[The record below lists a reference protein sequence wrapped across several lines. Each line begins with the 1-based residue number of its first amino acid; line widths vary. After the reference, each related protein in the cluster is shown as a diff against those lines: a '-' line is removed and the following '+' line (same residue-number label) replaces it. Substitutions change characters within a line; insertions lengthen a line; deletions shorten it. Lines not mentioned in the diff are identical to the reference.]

1 MVRPHYMRI
10 GLHASIFFCT
20 NPRLHRVLFV
30 SSCSMSRL
38 PSNNLITPERVVLS
52 IKQRFNPTKNITADA
67 LSNAHDEFDRGNLR
81 NAAMMWEVIEDR
93 DDLVKA
99 VAGKRKKNIA
109 RNGFEV
115 VTFPKKGT
123 DGYEQA
129 LKQKEVLEFFYDQI
143 LVTHAIDNNERGGF
157 KLLIRQMMD
166 AIGKKYAVH
175 EIIWKPIQRASG
187 LRTQDSGL
195 SEKNSAPSTQN
206 SALSEFRLTAEFRF
220 VPLCFFENTKGRLR
234 FLTSPYATEGVEL
247 KDGAWLVTTGD
258 GIMKACAVPWM
269 RKNLAHDW
277 SDYSGNYGKP
287 GIIASTTAARGAAQF
302 EAMEEALADF
312 LETKSIVLN
321 SAENVK
327 VVDLASANP
336 PFDPLVERMDRL
348 ISALWRG
355 SDLSTIS
362 KSQGY
367 GASVQQGETQILEED
382 DAELIT
388 ETLQKHIDR
397 RVIEYT
403 FGPKIPILA
412 GVTVQQTPRRGTQQ
426 DMLVDQFLIGAGMP
440 LAITDAAKRYGRA
453 IADPGEPTLNLSL
466 YPGANLGSTPPKPA
480 DENQFA
486 PDLNR
491 PARSNVADQ

>member
-1 MVRPHYMRI
+1 M
-10 GLHASIFFCT
+10 
-20 NPRLHRVLFV
+20 
-30 SSCSMSRL
+30 RL
-38 PSNNLITPERVVLS
+38 PSQNLVSTERVVLS
-52 IKQRFNPTKNITADA
+52 IRQRFNPTKNITADS

-109 RNGFEV
+109 RNGFEI

-123 DGYEQA
+123 DGYEQG
-129 LKQKEVLEFFYDQI
+129 LKQKAALEHFYDQI
-143 LVTHAIDNNERGGF
+143 LVTHAIDANERGGF
-157 KLLIRQMMD
+157 KLLVRQMMD

-175 EIIWKPIQRASG
+175 EIVWKPSPEG
-187 LRTQDSGL
+187 
-195 SEKNSAPSTQN
+195 
-206 SALSEFRLTAEFRF
+206 LTAELRF
-220 VPLCFFENTKGRLR
+220 VPLWFFENTKGRLR
-234 FLTSPYATEGVEL
+234 FLTSPYATEGAEL

-258 GIMKACAVPWM
+258 GIMKACAVAWM
-269 RKNLAHDW
+269 RKNLALGDW
-277 SDYSGNYGKP
+277 SDYSGSYGKP

-388 ETLQKHIDR
+388 ETLQKNIDR

-403 FGPKIPILA
+403 FGPKVPILA

-426 DMLVDQFLIGAGMP
+426 DMLIDQFLIGAGMP
-440 LAITDAAKRYGRA
+440 LSVSDAAKRYGRA
-453 IADPGEPTLNLSL
+453 IADPGEPILKLST
-466 YPGANLGSTPPKPA
+466 YTGANLGSTPPKLA
-480 DENQFA
+480 EETFA
-486 PDLNR
+486 PDQNR
-491 PARSNVADQ
+491 PARTNVADQ

>member
-1 MVRPHYMRI
+1 MKLPHDH
-10 GLHASIFFCT
+10 LLT
-20 NPRLHRVLFV
+20 PDRV
-30 SSCSMSRL
+30 
-38 PSNNLITPERVVLS
+38 TLS
-52 IKQRFNPTKNITADA
+52 IRQRFNPTKNITADS

-81 NAAMMWEVIEDR
+81 NAAIMWEVIEDR

-129 LKQKEVLEFFYDQI
+129 LNQKAALEYFYDQL
-143 LVTHAIDNNERGGF
+143 LVTHAIDANERGGF
-157 KLLIRQMMD
+157 KLLVRQMMD

-175 EIIWKPIQRASG
+175 EIVWKPQA
-187 LRTQDSGL
+187 L
-195 SEKNSAPSTQN
+195 PSSKLDNVQPDNLQPGTTR
-206 SALSEFRLTAEFRF
+206 FGLTAELRF
-220 VPLCFFENTKGRLR
+220 VPLWFFENTKGRLR

-258 GIMKACAVPWM
+258 GIMKACAVAWM
-269 RKNLAHDW
+269 RKNLALSDW
-277 SDYSGNYGKP
+277 SDYSGSYGKP
-287 GIIASTTAARGAAQF
+287 GIIASTSAARGSTQF
-302 EAMEEALADF
+302 IEMEDALATF
-312 LETKSIVLN
+312 LVSKTIVLN

-327 VVDLASANP
+327 TIDLASANP

-388 ETLQKHIDR
+388 ETLQKNIDR

-403 FGPKIPILA
+403 FGPKVPILA

-426 DMLVDQFLIGAGMP
+426 DMIIDQFLIGAGMP
-440 LAITDAAKRYGRA
+440 LSVSDAAKRYGRA
-453 IADPGEPTLNLSL
+453 IADPGEPLLKYSGLRTQDPALNS
-466 YPGANLGSTPPKPA
+466 GSTPPKPA

-486 PDLNR
+486 PDQNR
-491 PARSNVADQ
+491 PARQNVSDQ

>member
-1 MVRPHYMRI
+1 
-10 GLHASIFFCT
+10 
-20 NPRLHRVLFV
+20 
-30 SSCSMSRL
+30 MSRL
-38 PSNNLITPERVVLS
+38 PSQNVLS
-52 IKQRFNPTKNITADA
+52 PDRVTLSIRQRFNPTKGITADA

-129 LKQKEVLEFFYDQI
+129 LKQKTVLEFFYDQI

-175 EIIWKPIQRASG
+175 EIIWKPQQIASTSPRFASENNSSGELTRGG
-187 LRTQDSGL
+187 LGKPTGDSSLG
-195 SEKNSAPSTQN
+195 N
-206 SALSEFRLTAEFRF
+206 FRLTAEFRF
-220 VPLCFFENTKGRLR
+220 VPLWFFENTKGRLR

-247 KDGAWLVTTGD
+247 KDGAWLITTGD
-258 GIMKACAVPWM
+258 GIMKACAVAWM
-269 RKNLAHDW
+269 RKNLALSDW

-302 EAMEEALADF
+302 TAMEDALSEF

-388 ETLQKHIDR
+388 ETLQKNIDR

-403 FGPKIPILA
+403 FGPKVPILA

-426 DMLVDQFLIGAGMP
+426 DMIVDQFLIGAGMP
-440 LAITDAAKRYGRA
+440 LAISDAAKRYGRA
-453 IADPGEPTLNLSL
+453 IADPGEPTLKLSL

-480 DENQFA
+480 DESQFA
-486 PDLNR
+486 PDQNR
-491 PARSNVADQ
+491 PARTNVMDQ

>member
-1 MVRPHYMRI
+1 M
-10 GLHASIFFCT
+10 
-20 NPRLHRVLFV
+20 
-30 SSCSMSRL
+30 RL
-38 PSNNLITPERVVLS
+38 PSQNVLS
-52 IKQRFNPTKNITADA
+52 PDRVTLSIRQRFNPTKNITADA
-67 LSNAHDEFDRGNLR
+67 LSSAHDEFDRGNLR

-123 DGYEQA
+123 EGYGQA

-157 KLLIRQMMD
+157 KLLVRQMMD

-175 EIIWKPIQRASG
+175 EIVWR
-187 LRTQDSGL
+187 
-195 SEKNSAPSTQN
+195 PSPDG
-206 SALSEFRLTAEFRF
+206 LTAELRF
-220 VPLCFFENTKGRLR
+220 VPLWFFENTKGRLR
-234 FLTSPYATEGVEL
+234 FLTAPTATEGVEL
-247 KDGAWLVTTGD
+247 KDGAWLITTGD
-258 GIMKACAVPWM
+258 GIMKACAVAWM
-269 RKNLAHDW
+269 RKNLALSDW

-302 EAMEEALADF
+302 TAMEEALSDF

-388 ETLQKHIDR
+388 ETLQKNIDR

-403 FGPKIPILA
+403 FGPKVPILA

-453 IADPGEPTLNLSL
+453 IADPGEPTLKLSL
-466 YPGANLGSTPPKPA
+466 YPGANLGSTPPKAA
-480 DENQFA
+480 DESQFA

-491 PARSNVADQ
+491 PQRTNVLDQ